1 MSDKDRLDEVLAVAV
16 NPGAYEQEAVAA
28 LHKARELVNI
38 RETQISPSI
47 FHPMSCRLPWLAG
60 SQNALSSS
68 AGHRRA
74 VRLFNTRRRGV
85 SLGERRLE

>member
-28 LHKARELVNI
+28 LHKARELVKRDPNLAFDL
-38 RETQISPSI
+38 PS
-47 FHPMSCRLPWLAG
+47 MSCRLPWLAG

-68 AGHRRA
+68 AGHRHA